1 MSDDLF
7 GLSSELKIRKSK
19 VRDIFTPHTP
29 IDEINHLFGREE
41 DVKRMISIINSPG
54 QHILVYGDRGVGKTS
69 LAKTTCSLILN
80 RIGKGNFFTK
90 SCDSGDS
97 FSTLF
102 IEPLEY
108 SGINCF
114 LQNETRS
121 SKQKGSAGLNV
132 QVVSAG
138 LESERESS
146 TTYSNSLNLDSP
158 SWVAQ
163 KLKKLD
169 CIYLIHEVD
178 TLVNEQDQHKLAE
191 LIKALSDSGSK
202 FKIII
207 VGIAKTAS
215 ELTSGH
221 KSIQR
226 CLKEIHLE
234 RMSDDDIR
242 KFIVN
247 GMNKIESK
255 RIPNEEVVD
264 KIVDISSGFPHFAHL
279 ICLKCAEIAVTNDRK
294 FIELNMLDD
303 ALIEVAKDSE
313 STLSNTLNTML
324 CTTKS
329 PQEYK
334 LILLA
339 ASYFQKKDLRSSELS
354 KKIHELYGI
363 DISTRTLSS
372 RLSKLV
378 KSYDNSTILTRI
390 TPGCYAFSDPRMP
403 SFIKIFF
410 NQQA

>member
-7 GLSSELKIRKSK
+7 GLTSELKIRKSK

-41 DVKRMISIINSPG
+41 DVKRMISIINNPG
-54 QHILVYGDRGVGKTS
+54 QHILIYCDRGVGKTS

-80 RIGKGNFFTK
+80 KIGEGNFFTK

-114 LQNETRS
+114 LENETS
-121 SKQKGSAGLNV
+121 LLKQKGSAGLNI
-132 QVVSAG
+132 QVASAG

-163 KLKKLD
+163 KLKNLE
-169 CIYLIHEVD
+169 CIYLIDEVD

-191 LIKALSDSGSK
+191 LIKALSDLKSK

-215 ELTSGH
+215 ELTAGH

-226 CLKEIHLE
+226 CLKEIHLG

-242 KFIVN
+242 KFIIN

-279 ICLKCAEIAVTNDRK
+279 ICLKCAEIAITNDRK
-294 FIELNMLDD
+294 FIELHMLDD

-313 STLSNTLNTML
+313 STLSNILNAVL

-329 PQEYK
+329 PKEYK

-339 ASYFQKKDLRSSELS
+339 SSYCQKKDLRSSEVS
-354 KKIHELYGI
+354 KKLYELYGI
-363 DISTRTLSS
+363 SINARTLSS

-378 KSYDNSTILTRI
+378 KSYNNSTILTRI
-390 TPGCYAFSDPRMP
+390 APGCYTFSDPRMP

-410 NQQA
+410 NQQV